1 MSRGRHR
8 HSSVLGR
15 VFPPTAAGVLL
26 VAALGALLFSQ
37 DTVLVRSVG
46 AAAVLATLGFAVLLR
61 QRDRAARAAA
71 EVSAAQRLRAEERFE
86 EQLAEAEYAAEVA
99 EERAT
104 RFGRRLTAE
113 KSRLAKAETEIARLL
128 KERAVAVAAQAL
140 KEAEA
145 AQRALAASRPE
156 YPASPAAFVRAGSV
170 LRQLERRA
178 AQAEAQRERAALRE
192 AERAAERERAA
203 GAEVALRARTAPA
216 TTSAPVSEPKPE
228 RVAPVVPAPVAPGV
242 PAPGTA
248 PSARSASG
256 AATPVPAAPVRPVL
270 TATVGQLGGA
280 PSAQPVRPAERQRP
294 RPTVPATARP
304 QGFSFFGRGAG
315 AGAGARPAAPTPVVG
330 SVAELGER
338 ADLADVVGD
347 EVVAAQA
354 QEQAQAQ
361 AQIKAEAEAEARAE
375 ARVQDAVP
383 AAGGVPED
391 AEERTQVLPRV
402 GRPTA
407 PEVVDLT
414 PHDETE
420 QIEVPE
426 LRASR

>member
-15 VFPPTAAGVLL
+15 VFPPTAAGVLI

-37 DTVLVRSVG
+37 DTSLVRSVG
-46 AAAVLATLGFAVLLR
+46 VAAVLATLGFAVLLR

-71 EVSAAQRLRAEERFE
+71 EVSVAQRLRAEEQFE

-128 KERAVAVAAQAL
+128 KERAVTVAEQAL

-145 AQRALAASRPE
+145 AQRALAATRPRH
-156 YPASPAAFVRAGSV
+156 PASPAAYVRAAAV

-178 AQAEAQRERAALRE
+178 QQQEAQREQEARRE
-192 AERAAERERAA
+192 AERAA

-216 TTSAPVSEPKPE
+216 TTSAP
-228 RVAPVVPAPVAPGV
+228 AVPAD
-242 PAPGTA
+242 TA
-248 PSARSASG
+248 
-256 AATPVPAAPVRPVL
+256 RPVL
-270 TATVGQLGGA
+270 TATVGQLGGVPA
-280 PSAQPVRPAERQRP
+280 VPPVRAAERQRP
-294 RPTVPATARP
+294 RPAASPAPRP

-315 AGAGARPAAPTPVVG
+315 AAVRPAAPAPAVR
-330 SVAELGER
+330 SVEELGER

-347 EVVAAQA
+347 EAIAAQA
-354 QEQAQAQ
+354 LEQEQARTREQPVVRAT
-361 AQIKAEAEAEARAE
+361 AAEA
-375 ARVQDAVP
+375 Q
-383 AAGGVPED
+383 
-391 AEERTQVLPRV
+391 TQVLPQV
-402 GRPTA
+402 QDAGPG
-407 PEVVDLT
+407 VVDLT

>member
-26 VAALGALLFSQ
+26 VAALAALLFSQ

-46 AAAVLATLGFAVLLR
+46 VAAVIATLGFALLLR
-61 QRDRAARAAA
+61 QRDKAARAAA
-71 EVSAAQRLRAEERFE
+71 ETSAAQRLRAEERFE

-128 KERAVAVAAQAL
+128 RERAVAVAEQAL

-145 AQRALAASRPE
+145 AQQALAASRPKH
-156 YPASPAAFVRAGSV
+156 PASPAAYVRAASV
-170 LRQLERRA
+170 LRLLERRA
-178 AQAEAQRERAALRE
+178 AEQEARRART
-192 AERAAERERAA
+192 A
-203 GAEVALRARTAPA
+203 GAEVALRKPAKESPVAPA
-216 TTSAPVSEPKPE
+216 AS
-228 RVAPVVPAPVAPGV
+228 VAVPAPVAPSV
-242 PAPGTA
+242 PTPGRAPAA
-248 PSARSASG
+248 P
-256 AATPVPAAPVRPVL
+256 APVRPEPVRPAL

-280 PSAQPVRPAERQRP
+280 SAGPAAAPAPVERQRP
-294 RPTVPATARP
+294 RPAQSGPARG
-304 QGFSFFGRGAG
+304 QGFSFFGRGA
-315 AGAGARPAAPTPVVG
+315 AAPARPAAPAPAVG

-347 EVVAAQA
+347 EAVA
-354 QEQAQAQ
+354 E
-361 AQIKAEAEAEARAE
+361 KAVAEARAAE
-375 ARVQDAVP
+375 SAERPEQ
-383 AAGGVPED
+383 GG
-391 AEERTQVLPRV
+391 
-402 GRPTA
+402 PT
-407 PEVVDLT
+407 VVDLT
-414 PHDETE
+414 PEDETE
-420 QIEVPE
+420 LIQLPE

>member
-15 VFPPTAAGVLL
+15 VLPPTAAGVLI

-71 EVSAAQRLRAEERFE
+71 EVSVAQRLRADERFE

-128 KERAVAVAAQAL
+128 KERAVMVAEQAL

-145 AQRALAASRPE
+145 AQRALAASRPRH
-156 YPASPAAFVRAGSV
+156 PASPAAYVRAAAV

-178 AQAEAQRERAALRE
+178 AQQEAQREQEARRAA
-192 AERAAERERAA
+192 ERAA

-216 TTSAPVSEPKPE
+216 TTSAPAPQ
-228 RVAPVVPAPVAPGV
+228 RVAPAVPAPVVPSV

-248 PSARSASG
+248 PSAVA
-256 AATPVPAAPVRPVL
+256 PAAPAAPADPAASVRPAL

-280 PSAQPVRPAERQRP
+280 PAAPPVRAAERQRP
-294 RPTVPATARP
+294 RPAASAAPRP

-315 AGAGARPAAPTPVVG
+315 AGAAVRAAAPAPAVR

-347 EVVAAQA
+347 EALAAQA
-354 QEQAQAQ
+354 QEQAEQ
-361 AQIKAEAEAEARAE
+361 
-375 ARVQDAVP
+375 ARVRADEWAPEQSQAPVP
-383 AAGGVPED
+383 AATGPE
-391 AEERTQVLPRV
+391 AETRVLPKV
-402 GRPTA
+402 EEDA

>member
-71 EVSAAQRLRAEERFE
+71 EVSVAQRLRAEERFE

-145 AQRALAASRPE
+145 AQRALAASRPQ
-156 YPASPAAFVRAGSV
+156 YPASPAAFVRAGAV

-178 AQAEAQRERAALRE
+178 AQAEAQRERDALRE

-216 TTSAPVSEPKPE
+216 TTSAPVSGAKPE

-248 PSARSASG
+248 PSAHSASG

-294 RPTVPATARP
+294 RPTVPAAARP
-304 QGFSFFGRGAG
+304 QGFSFFGRG

-330 SVAELGER
+330 SVAELGDR

-354 QEQAQAQ
+354 QAQAQ
-361 AQIKAEAEAEARAE
+361 AQIQAQTQAQAEAEARA
-375 ARVQDAVP
+375 QDAAPV
-383 AAGGVPED
+383 AGGAPED

-402 GRPTA
+402 GRTGT